1 MIRWVLLIPLQKRK
15 YIVMNVIK
23 QSQNT
28 KSQLYVWDVLL
39 LISWNVLW
47 FYCCTLLDEDIG
59 LGLSLTSYFI
69 QLFKYVNVSQQ
80 Y

>member
-39 LISWNVLW
+39 LIS
-47 FYCCTLLDEDIG
+47 
-59 LGLSLTSYFI
+59 
-69 QLFKYVNVSQQ
+69 
-80 Y
+80 